1 MALEAA
7 LTPSLWPSMNDANIK
22 VPVARLEPIIIE
34 LVDIGNP
41 FGLVC
46 THIRAC
52 KCCTREKSN
61 HLY

>member
-22 VPVARLEPIIIE
+22 VPVAKLEPIIN

-41 FGLVC
+41 FGLGYVL
-46 THIRAC
+46 I
-52 KCCTREKSN
+52 
-61 HLY
+61 